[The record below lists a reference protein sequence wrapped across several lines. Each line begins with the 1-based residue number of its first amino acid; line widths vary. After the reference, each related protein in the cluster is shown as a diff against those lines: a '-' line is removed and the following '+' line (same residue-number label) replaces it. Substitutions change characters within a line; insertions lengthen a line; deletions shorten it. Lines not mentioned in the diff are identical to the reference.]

1 MSPEVAALLSQIDL
15 LGKDIALAD
24 APEKQA
30 KLRAAAL
37 NLSAALE
44 PDSDIVER
52 ISFQASTTYRGSE
65 NHPLT

>member
-1 MSPEVAALLSQIDL
+1 MSPSIAALLSQIDL
-15 LGKDIALAD
+15 IGQDLAVSD
-24 APEKQA
+24 SPEKQA

-52 ISFQASTTYRGSE
+52 ISFQVSIPRCKSII
-65 NHPLT
+65 